1 MTTNNPTTDYWTAI
15 AVATTAGLDTAAAPA
30 AAAQFFEP
38 ACDVVIQI
46 RPDKTQPK
54 HIPGFKL
61 TEEQR
66 TKKHDLHKFGL
77 CCSCDAGLDDRAD
90 FVCDPR
96 SPGGFALMC
105 NDCFEYYNKNGYV
118 SCGYGPFS
126 NAAYR

>member
-15 AVATTAGLDTAAAPA
+15 AVATTAGLDTAAAA
-30 AAAQFFEP
+30 APAQFFEP

-46 RPDKTQPK
+46 QPEKTQPK

-105 NDCFEYYNKNGYV
+105 NDCFEYYNKNGYT